1 MTAWGLAWRT
11 ITRSPARSV
20 LAVSGVTVIG
30 ALLFNML
37 LLSRGLLVSFSD
49 LLDSAGFDI
58 RVVAA
63 EGSMVH
69 RPPIA
74 GAANLAAAIT
84 RLPDV
89 RRVTLIRTETAQLV
103 DPARGGTN
111 VRVSLI
117 GTTDIASDGT
127 WTILKGS
134 SLPSTDSGREP
145 PLVIGTR
152 LAAAL
157 HLEPGS
163 TVQLRVFNPG
173 SASALPLV
181 TARVAGIGA
190 FAFESAD
197 DDTVATT
204 MEGLA
209 AARGTAPD
217 GVAEMVLV
225 ASQPGAAV
233 SAAAAI
239 ARLRPDLH
247 VFSNDQVLEQ
257 FNQNA
262 FSYFRQISTVLS
274 SMTLAFAF
282 LLIATLLTMSVNQ
295 RLGEVAALRALGFP
309 RRRIAANLLWESAL
323 LVGIGGAAALPVG
336 GLLAIVLDRILRHMP
351 GVPSRL
357 HFFVFEPRTV
367 VLHAALLCVT
377 GALAAVYPIWLAT
390 RLPIAS
396 TLRREIL
403 SWAARR
409 SSRGGISR
417 APLPCRP
424 AR

>member
-20 LAVSGVTVIG
+20 LAVGGVTVIG
-30 ALLFNML
+30 ALLFTML
-37 LLSRGLLVSFSD
+37 LLSRGLLVSFRD
-49 LLDSAGFDI
+49 LLDTAGFDI
-58 RVVAA
+58 RVIAA

-69 RPPIA
+69 RMPIA
-74 GAANLAAAIT
+74 DAASLAEAIA

-89 RRVTLIRTETAQLV
+89 ASVATVRTDAGQVSAAAPTGAWTPIELIGMS
-103 DPARGGTN
+103 DARGG
-111 VRVSLI
+111 
-117 GTTDIASDGT
+117 G
-127 WTILKGS
+127 WTIVKGS
-134 SLPSTDSGREP
+134 PLPAGPSSPEP
-145 PLVIGTR
+145 PVVVNTA
-152 LAAAL
+152 LASRL

-163 TVQLRVFNPG
+163 RLRLRLSSGGN
-173 SASALPLV
+173 ASALPSITL
-181 TARVAGIGA
+181 RVVGVGG
-190 FAFESAD
+190 FAFEAAD
-197 DDTVATT
+197 DLNVATT
-204 MEGLA
+204 IEGFA
-209 AARGTAPD
+209 VAHGTPAD
-217 GVAEMVLV
+217 RHAEMVLV
-225 ASQPGAAV
+225 ASRPGAAA
-233 SAAAAI
+233 SALAAI
-239 ARLRPDLH
+239 ARLRPDVRVL
-247 VFSNDQVLEQ
+247 SNDQVLEQ

-336 GLLAIVLDRILRHMP
+336 GLLAIVLDRILRQMP
-351 GVPSRL
+351 GVPARL

-390 RLPIAS
+390 RLPIAA

-403 SWAARR
+403 S
-409 SSRGGISR
+409 
-417 APLPCRP
+417 
-424 AR
+424 